1 MAAPCLS
8 RKLVLHPRC
17 QGRKAPKDLLARLTQ
32 NVAEPMAACHIDR
45 GLHQGGW
52 SGAQTH
58 HAPTV
63 LQIITFLSKYKGSW
77 GAFFNLFDFME
88 GRRAASL
95 GRLVVLLTPATAC
108 CMATEEKNT
117 SVSIKK
123 NRKKSAGLPGLFQGA
138 LCSTSPADAVSLGF
152 LAVLLSLFLSAAQR
166 WGVEAQGPEGGPASG
181 LPKPTGC
188 RTPGKRGEGPGRGY
202 SGSRHEASAPHG

>member
-123 NRKKSAGLPGLFQGA
+123 IEKNLQDSLAYFRVPSAPPVQQMLYPLA
-138 LCSTSPADAVSLGF
+138 F
-152 LAVLLSLFLSAAQR
+152 LQSYCPCFSQLLR
-166 WGVEAQGPEGGPASG
+166 GGGVEAQGPEGGPASG